1 MQALGNDFVV
11 IETIT
16 QTIPVTPELIKKI
29 ADRHYGIG
37 CDQVLMIGMSQNP
50 QADFDYT
57 IYNNDA
63 SSAKQC
69 GNGARCVG
77 LFIKEEGLS
86 NNKKITLAT
95 NDHLTHV
102 DLTNINQ
109 ISVDIGVPIFD
120 KEKSDTL
127 NMGVLSI
134 GNPHAII
141 QVPDVTN
148 AKVEETGKMLNQN
161 PLFPEGVNVSFCQI
175 ISKQHVKLR
184 VYERGTGET
193 LACGSGAGATM
204 AYLRYLN
211 LIDETV
217 KIDLPGGELTVSW
230 VGDKQPV
237 ILKGNAHNVFTGV
250 YTND

>member
-1 MQALGNDFVV
+1 MQGLGNDFVV

-16 QTIPVTPELIKKI
+16 QDILVTPDLIKKI

-50 QADFDYT
+50 NADFDYT
-57 IYNNDA
+57 IYNNDG

-86 NNKKITLAT
+86 NKNKITLAT
-95 NDHLTHV
+95 FDHLTHV
-102 DLTNINQ
+102 DLTDIKNIR
-109 ISVDIGVPIFD
+109 VDIGIPIFD
-120 KEKSDTL
+120 AQKSATL

-141 QVPDVTN
+141 QVPDVTQ
-148 AKVEETGKMLNQN
+148 ASVQETGTQLNQH

-175 ISKQHVKLR
+175 LSKEHVKLR

-193 LACGSGAGATM
+193 LACGSAACATM
-204 AYLRYLN
+204 AYLRHLDLVN
-211 LIDETV
+211 DSV
-217 KIDLPGGELTVSW
+217 KIDLPGGQLTVSW
-230 VGDKQPV
+230 ANNDKP
-237 ILKGNAHNVFTGV
+237 ITLTGSAENVFTGI
-250 YTND
+250 YTL